1 MLVQA
6 LSNQL
11 ILTHEETVH
20 RRRLLLSAA
29 GWAGEEGLVDL
40 DASAAGLTPRN
51 SLNMQQQQASP
62 DKPARGSKLD
72 RGSAKQAGKKDS
84 AKKEDKGGKKEDKS
98 RRSEHH
104 HSTHGSEIF
113 AYHIFLL
120 TYCTHAYVQ
129 VSLLISTNSALVLLH
144 VYIGSI
150 LCVCACVHACVR
162 VCALVCACDALPS
175 PPLLLCFMLSRQC

>member
-1 MLVQA
+1 M
-6 LSNQL
+6 
-11 ILTHEETVH
+11 H

-51 SLNMQQQQASP
+51 SLNMQQQASP

-113 AYHIFLL
+113 AYHMFLL
-120 TYCTHAYVQ
+120 TYCTHAYVC
-129 VSLLISTNSALVLLH
+129 TSAIANFNKFCSCAAACIH
-144 VYIGSI
+144 RVYS
-150 LCVCACVHACVR
+150 LCVCACVRACVR
-162 VCALVCACDALPS
+162 ACVCMRVCVCVVYV
-175 PPLLLCFMLSRQC
+175 CVCM

>member
-1 MLVQA
+1 M
-6 LSNQL
+6 
-11 ILTHEETVH
+11 H

-113 AYHIFLL
+113 AYHMFLL

-129 VSLLISTNSALVLLH
+129 VPLLISTYSALVLLH

-150 LCVCACVHACVR
+150 LCVCVRACVRVCVRACVRVYVRACVR
-162 VCALVCACDALPS
+162 VCALVCACVW
-175 PPLLLCFMLSRQC
+175 CTYVCVCM